1 MKKYNFIIITL
12 VLSAFLACE
21 HDEDKRPSGG
31 AWNTGPLTGYSVT
44 PINGGATI
52 TYDIPRDNDIL
63 YVMAE
68 YERNGKIFTE
78 KASVHKNE
86 LTIEGFNTTSPV
98 KASLYKVNKQ
108 EQRSEPL
115 EIEFE
120 PLEGLITI
128 AQNSLEMIP
137 GFGGIVAS
145 WHNPGNTEFGV
156 RLVVPD
162 EQRPG
167 ELLTHEMYFSST
179 ENDRRS
185 FRGFE
190 PEEKAFGVAFEDKW
204 GNISDT
210 TWLTTTPFFETM
222 VPKPYA
228 DFRASIPYDNPTTLG
243 GRDINTLWDNVV
255 NTASHGWL
263 TQPGA
268 GNGLSMTIDLGQVVK
283 LSRIVIHG
291 YHINSVYGQ
300 ANVTQFE
307 LWGSDKIDFA
317 RLSDRPYWLDETSV
331 RNNAFSNDVANKLDP
346 MAEIPAHTFKDDWQ
360 YLNWHAI
367 PRFDRMVPPDPQGAA
382 NLATN
387 GTEYEMPLDAKPVR
401 YLRLFVREIAGVMPP
416 APNNY
421 WSMGEFT
428 AYGDNTVPQN

>member
-1 MKKYNFIIITL
+1 MKKYSFIIAAL
-12 VLSAFLACE
+12 VLLLVACSE
-21 HDEDKRPSGG
+21 NDVKRPGG
-31 AWNTGPLTGYSVT
+31 GTWGTGPLTGYSVT

-52 TYDIPRDNDIL
+52 TYDLPNDKDLL

-68 YERNGKIFTE
+68 YERNGKLFTE
-78 KASVHKNE
+78 KSSVHKNKI
-86 LTIEGFNTTSPV
+86 TIEGFNTTGTV
-98 KASLYKVNKQ
+98 KAKLYKVNKL

-115 EIEFE
+115 EVEFE

-128 AQNSLEMIP
+128 AKRSLKIIP
-137 GFGGIVAS
+137 GFGGVVAS

-156 RLVVPD
+156 RMLVPD
-162 EQRPG
+162 KLRPG
-167 ELLTHEMYFSST
+167 ELLTKEMYFSST

-190 PEEKAFGVAFEDKW
+190 PVEGRFGLSFEDKW

-222 VPKPYA
+222 IKKPYV
-228 DFRASIPYDNPTTLG
+228 DFRASIPYDNNSNLS
-243 GRDINTLWDNVV
+243 GRSISLLWDNIV
-255 NTASHGWL
+255 NTSGHGWL
-263 TQPGA
+263 TNPGA

-291 YHINSVYGQ
+291 YHLNSVYGQ

-307 LWGSDKIDFA
+307 LWGSNKIDFA
-317 RLSDRPYWLDETSV
+317 KLSDRPYWLDETSV
-331 RNNAFSNDVANKLDP
+331 RANAFSNAVANKLDP
-346 MAEIPAHTFKDDWQ
+346 MTEIPATTFKNDWQ
-360 YLNWHAI
+360 YLGWHAI
-367 PRFDRMVPPDPQGAA
+367 PRYDRMVPPDPQGAL
-382 NLATN
+382 NLAAN

-401 YLRLFVREIAGVMPP
+401 YLRLFVREIAGSPP
-416 APNNY
+416 GANNY

>member
-1 MKKYNFIIITL
+1 MKKYSFIIT
-12 VLSAFLACE
+12 ALALMLATCTE
-21 HDEDKRPSGG
+21 SDIKRPSGG
-31 AWNTGPLTGYSVT
+31 TWSTGPLTGYTVT

-63 YVMAE
+63 YIMAE
-68 YERNGKIFTE
+68 YERNGKTFTE
-78 KASVHKNE
+78 KSSVHKNE

-98 KASLYKVNKQ
+98 KARLYKVNKQ

-128 AQNSLEMIP
+128 AKNSLNMIP

-145 WHNPGNTEFGV
+145 WQNPGNTEFGI
-156 RLVVPD
+156 RLLVPD
-162 EQRPG
+162 DQG
-167 ELLTHEMYFSST
+167 ELVTREMYFSST
-179 ENDRRS
+179 EDDRRS

-190 PEEKAFGVAFEDKW
+190 PEETTFGVAFEDKW

-210 TWLTTTPFFETM
+210 TWLTTTPLFETV
-222 VPKPYA
+222 VPKPYV
-228 DFRASIPYDNPTTLG
+228 DFRASIPYDNPTNLA
-243 GRDINTLWDNVV
+243 GRDINVLWDNIV
-255 NTASHGWL
+255 NTSRHGWL

-291 YHINSVYGQ
+291 YHVNSVYGQ
-300 ANVTQFE
+300 ANMTQFE
-307 LWGSDKIDFA
+307 LWGSDDIDFA
-317 RLSDRPYWLDETSV
+317 KLSDRPYWLDETSV
-331 RNNAFSNDVANKLDP
+331 RDGNFSNAVANQLDVMTP
-346 MAEIPAHTFKDDWQ
+346 IPDHTFKDDWQ
-360 YLNWHAI
+360 YLGWHAI
-367 PRFDRMVPPDPQGAA
+367 PRFDRMVPPDPQGAL
-382 NLATN
+382 NLAAN
-387 GTEYEMPLDAKPVR
+387 GTEYEMPLDARPVR
-401 YLRLFVREIAGVMPP
+401 YLRLFVREITGLMPP